1 MSEVSIS
8 EAGIA
13 EAAALEKASAASVG
27 DFLALL
33 KPRVMS
39 LVLFT
44 ALVGMAIAP
53 GSLHPVLSATALLA
67 IALGAGAAGALNM
80 WFDADI
86 DALMSRTRRRPV
98 PMGRI
103 GRADALAF
111 GAVLAFFSVLLMA
124 LAANPLAAA
133 LLALTIGFYLFVYT
147 MWLKR
152 KTPQNIVIG
161 GAAGALPPL
170 VGWAAVTGDVALAP
184 IVLFLIIFVWTPPHF
199 WALALYRGGDYAK
212 AGVPMLPVVAGAR
225 KTCEQILL
233 YTLILVPLSLGAGLA
248 RLCRCAL
255 CGRRLGERRR
265 ALGACLCVVARAR
278 RARSARASRAAA
290 LRLLHSLSG
299 ASLRRAARGAHGG
312 AARLRAPLDMTLSEE
327 EERQRRKRNLAI
339 AAVLVAFVVL
349 VFVVTIVRLG
359 GNVLQQPS

>member
-1 MSEVSIS
+1 VR

-13 EAAALEKASAASVG
+13 ERTAFAKASAASVG

-44 ALVGMAIAP
+44 ALVGMTMAP
-53 GSLHPVLSATALLA
+53 GSLHPVLRAAALLA
-67 IALGAGAAGALNM
+67 IAMGAGAAGALNM

-86 DALMSRTRRRPV
+86 DALMSRTQRRPV
-98 PMGRI
+98 PLGRI

-124 LAANPLAAA
+124 LATNPLAAG

-170 VGWAAVTGDVALAP
+170 VGWAAVTGHVALAP
-184 IVLFLIIFVWTPPHF
+184 IVLFLIIFFWTPPHF
-199 WALALYRGGDYAK
+199 WALALYRGGDYAR
-212 AGVPMLPVVAGAR
+212 AGVPMLPVAAGPR
-225 KTCEQILL
+225 KTCAQILL
-233 YTLILVPLSLGAGLA
+233 YTLILVPLSFMPALLGFAGPLFAGIALMSGGALLA
-248 RLCRCAL
+248 LSFAL
-255 CGRRLGERRR
+255 WRARAGEEARERQGRRLFAFSILYLALLFGALLAERM
-265 ALGACLCVVARAR
+265 AGVAAF
-278 RARSARASRAAA
+278 
-290 LRLLHSLSG
+290 
-299 ASLRRAARGAHGG
+299 
-312 AARLRAPLDMTLSEE
+312 APLW
-327 EERQRRKRNLAI
+327 I
-339 AAVLVAFVVL
+339 
-349 VFVVTIVRLG
+349 
-359 GNVLQQPS
+359 